1 MDSLGDY
8 KLLEQTAEGGM
19 ATVYKAVQTS
29 LNRQVAIKV
38 LSRELMNSPDLVRR
52 FAQESLIIARLNHP
66 NIIHVIDRG
75 IAEGRPYFVMDF
87 VAGQDLEQLIA
98 AGGWDTNRK
107 LDVIIQVCKALAY
120 AHRNGVIH
128 RDIKPANILID
139 EDGNALVSDFG
150 IAQLF
155 RDTDAKLETTQIGT
169 MMGTPSYMS
178 PEQRLD
184 SSNITGASD
193 IYSLGVVMYEW
204 FTGAKPVGRFKR
216 PSELDPMIPASLED
230 IIMKCLETEPKA
242 RFDSA
247 DELKD
252 RLLDLLRGA
261 HIRPAKQEA
270 ALQGI
275 TGLKDKFSLVDV
287 IREHEQSATY
297 LFEEKAHHRLLVIKK
312 IQSEEHRGL
321 REAKLLTNLSHPNI
335 AQIIGTSSRKDLFII
350 VLEYLAEGSLQDRIA
365 MPWSWEK
372 ALGTTRQ
379 ICQGLSF
386 AHRNRIVHGNLRPS
400 NVLFNDSGEVKVS
413 DFGLPAHYRSD
424 DSEENWYRAK
434 DEPAS
439 VASDIYAI
447 GTILCQLV
455 TGTPAPSSMRGLA
468 KDDDYAPLPVA
479 IQDLV
484 NKMVAPQTTQRYSSL
499 EQVISGIDEAL
510 RSKQVLIQA
519 GKPQGVFARL
529 RAAVFG

>member
-1 MDSLGDY
+1 MHALGDY

-19 ATVYKAVQTS
+19 ATVYRAVQTS
-29 LNRQVAIKV
+29 LDRQVAIKV
-38 LSRELMNSPDLVRR
+38 LSRELMSSPEIIRR

-75 IAEGRPYFVMDF
+75 IDKGMPYFVMDF
-87 VAGQDLEQLIA
+87 VEGQDLERLIA
-98 AGGWDTNRK
+98 AEGWDTNRK

-120 AHRNGVIH
+120 AHRNGVVH

-150 IAQLF
+150 IAQIF
-155 RDTDAKLETTQIGT
+155 RDTAAKLETTQVGT

-184 SSNITGASD
+184 PSNTTGASD

-204 FTGAKPVGRFKR
+204 FTGTRPVGRFKR

-230 IIMKCLETEPKA
+230 IIMRCLETEPKA

-287 IREHEQSATY
+287 IREHKLSATY
-297 LFEEKAHHRLLVIKK
+297 LFEEKTHHRLMVIKK
-312 IQSEEHRGL
+312 IRGKEQRGL
-321 REAKLLTNLSHPNI
+321 REAKLLTTLSHPNI
-335 AQIIGTSSRKDLFII
+335 AQIIGTSGRQGLFII

-365 MPWSWEK
+365 MPWSWQK

-379 ICQGLSF
+379 ICEGLSF
-386 AHRNRIVHGNLRPS
+386 AHRNRIIHGNLRPS
-400 NVLFNDSGEVKVS
+400 NILFNNSGEIKIS
-413 DFGLPAHYRSD
+413 DFGLPAHYRGGEN
-424 DSEENWYRAK
+424 EENWYRIK
-434 DEPAS
+434 NEPAS

-455 TGTPAPSSMRGLA
+455 IGTPTPTDIHGEA
-468 KDDDYAPLPVA
+468 KNEDFTHLPVA
-479 IQDLV
+479 IQDLI
-484 NKMVAPQTTQRYSSL
+484 NKMISPQATQRYSNI
-499 EQVISGIDEAL
+499 EQVISGIDEIL
-510 RSKQVLIQA
+510 RLEQA
-519 GKPQGVFARL
+519 NKPQGIFARL
-529 RAAVFG
+529 RAAIFG

>member
-1 MDSLGDY
+1 
-8 KLLEQTAEGGM
+8 M

-29 LNRQVAIKV
+29 LNRQVAIKM
-38 LSRELMNSPDLVRR
+38 LSRKLMNSPEIIRR

-75 IAEGRPYFVMDF
+75 IDEGRPYFVMDF
-87 VAGQDLEQLIA
+87 VEGRDLEQLIA

-169 MMGTPSYMS
+169 MMGTPSFMS
-178 PEQRLD
+178 PEQKLD
-184 SSNITGASD
+184 PSNITGASD

-204 FTGAKPVGRFKR
+204 FTGTRPVGRFKR

-230 IIMKCLETEPKA
+230 VIMKCLETEPKD

-261 HIRPAKQEA
+261 HIQPAKQEA

-287 IREHEQSATY
+287 IREHKLSATY

-312 IQSEEHRGL
+312 IRDKEQRGL

-335 AQIIGTSSRKDLFII
+335 AQIIGTSGREGLFII

-365 MPWSWEK
+365 MPWSWQK

-379 ICQGLSF
+379 ICEGLSF
-386 AHRNRIVHGNLRPS
+386 AHRNRIIHGNLRPS
-400 NVLFNDSGEVKVS
+400 NVLFNDSNEVKVT
-413 DFGLPAHYRSD
+413 DFGMPAHYRD
-424 DSEENWYRAK
+424 DESEENWYRVK

-439 VASDIYAI
+439 VTSDIYAI

-455 TGTPAPSSMRGLA
+455 IGTAAPTDMHGLV
-468 KDDDYAPLPVA
+468 KNDDFTRLPVT

-484 NKMVAPQTTQRYSSL
+484 NKMIAPQTSQRYSSL
-499 EQVISGIDEAL
+499 EQVISEIDKAL
-510 RSKQVLIQA
+510 GMKRAATQA
-519 GKPQGVFARL
+519 SKPQGVFARL